1 MNEELERKDLEPEA
15 VPVPEGAAE
24 PPLEEAVP
32 APPQEPPPK
41 TGAAHPEG
49 TAGAGAPPSGPSAP
63 MGQPRPG
70 APAPQQP
77 YYQGNGYYNP
87 PHPCYP
93 PQPGPGGPYTTGWQ
107 QPPYPQGQPYG
118 GAPGWQQRNGPYTTG
133 WQQPRQPWP
142 AQGGYDPA
150 TGWNPQPPYQPPRQ
164 QYQPQNPT
172 PGHWEQPTPKDPSAP
187 PPKKKKRRVLRVLLG
202 ILLVLAGLAVLGA
215 AGYGI
220 FAAVTG
226 ENPLG
231 GEKTQITTPGGLP
244 DVKLNDKPEN
254 AKDDYSGAAAG
265 SLSNTEIFQKVSP
278 SVVAIIARSGASVY
292 GGQSQGTGI
301 IMSEDGYIIT
311 NAHLVTDRDN
321 FEVILTDGESHRAEV
336 VGSDRNND
344 LAVLKVNAT
353 GLTAAEFGNSEQTQ
367 VGERVCVI
375 GNPGGLRFQNS
386 LTVGY
391 VSALNRAV
399 YIGNYTINC
408 IQTDAAINP
417 GNSGGPLINAYGQV
431 IGISSAKIA
440 LEEYEGICFA
450 IPISEAMPI
459 LQQLIS
465 EGKVTGR
472 AMLGITATPVKATE
486 AEFYEIPLGLW
497 VKGVTP
503 GSDIARKGVREG
515 DIITHLAGQPIY
527 TLDAC
532 SNVLRDY
539 APGDT
544 IQVTVFRREGSVTDN
559 TFTVD
564 VILEAS

>member
-1 MNEELERKDLEPEA
+1 M
-15 VPVPEGAAE
+15 
-24 PPLEEAVP
+24 
-32 APPQEPPPK
+32 
-41 TGAAHPEG
+41 
-49 TAGAGAPPSGPSAP
+49 
-63 MGQPRPG
+63 
-70 APAPQQP
+70 
-77 YYQGNGYYNP
+77 
-87 PHPCYP
+87 
-93 PQPGPGGPYTTGWQ
+93 
-107 QPPYPQGQPYG
+107 
-118 GAPGWQQRNGPYTTG
+118 
-133 WQQPRQPWP
+133 
-142 AQGGYDPA
+142 
-150 TGWNPQPPYQPPRQ
+150 
-164 QYQPQNPT
+164 
-172 PGHWEQPTPKDPSAP
+172 
-187 PPKKKKRRVLRVLLG
+187 
-202 ILLVLAGLAVLGA
+202 
-215 AGYGI
+215 
-220 FAAVTG
+220 
-226 ENPLG
+226 
-231 GEKTQITTPGGLP
+231 
-244 DVKLNDKPEN
+244 
-254 AKDDYSGAAAG
+254 
-265 SLSNTEIFQKVSP
+265 
-278 SVVAIIARSGASVY
+278 
-292 GGQSQGTGI
+292 
-301 IMSEDGYIIT
+301 
-311 NAHLVTDRDN
+311 
-321 FEVILTDGESHRAEV
+321 ILTDGESHRAEV

-367 VGERVCVI
+367 VGERVC
-375 GNPGGLRFQNS
+375 
-386 LTVGY
+386 
-391 VSALNRAV
+391 
-399 YIGNYTINC
+399 
-408 IQTDAAINP
+408 AINP

>member
-1 MNEELERKDLEPEA
+1 
-15 VPVPEGAAE
+15 
-24 PPLEEAVP
+24 
-32 APPQEPPPK
+32 
-41 TGAAHPEG
+41 
-49 TAGAGAPPSGPSAP
+49 
-63 MGQPRPG
+63 MG
-70 APAPQQP
+70 
-77 YYQGNGYYNP
+77 
-87 PHPCYP
+87 
-93 PQPGPGGPYTTGWQ
+93 
-107 QPPYPQGQPYG
+107 
-118 GAPGWQQRNGPYTTG
+118 
-133 WQQPRQPWP
+133 QPRQPWP

-150 TGWNPQPPYQPPRQ
+150 AGWNPQPPYQPPRQ

-172 PGHWEQPTPKDPSAP
+172 PGHWEQPAPKDPSAP

-321 FEVILTDGESHRAEV
+321 FEVILTNGESHRAEV

-417 GNSGGPLINAYGQV
+417 GNSGGPLINAFGQV

>member
-1 MNEELERKDLEPEA
+1 MSYNRYNGLDSDNNLIGWDAALVLLSSSFSGTEQTIALTSPVETIHAKGFDFSFSYDAIPYVTAKTIGGTTTYYCAVGHRAEKEITQNASVYDGYVSLIIWNGESNLANTEEVDGGGIEVSHSGTISNYFSFQRYAFSRKN
-15 VPVPEGAAE
+15 
-24 PPLEEAVP
+24 
-32 APPQEPPPK
+32 
-41 TGAAHPEG
+41 
-49 TAGAGAPPSGPSAP
+49 
-63 MGQPRPG
+63 
-70 APAPQQP
+70 
-77 YYQGNGYYNP
+77 QGELI
-87 PHPCYP
+87 
-93 PQPGPGGPYTTGWQ
+93 TVAKR
-107 QPPYPQGQPYG
+107 PYPSMFSKVVSY
-118 GAPGWQQRNGPYTTG
+118 
-133 WQQPRQPWP
+133 
-142 AQGGYDPA
+142 
-150 TGWNPQPPYQPPRQ
+150 
-164 QYQPQNPT
+164 
-172 PGHWEQPTPKDPSAP
+172 
-187 PPKKKKRRVLRVLLG
+187 
-202 ILLVLAGLAVLGA
+202 
-215 AGYGI
+215 
-220 FAAVTG
+220 
-226 ENPLG
+226 
-231 GEKTQITTPGGLP
+231 PGGL
-244 DVKLNDKPEN
+244 
-254 AKDDYSGAAAG
+254 YSTLWGRVLSAG
-265 SLSNTEIFQKVSP
+265 DNLETFLPINIAGNTKVLFSFSMNNYPWISRVSLSAGHAELSTTQNGARLFYDSTAYLWGKDIYLIFV
-278 SVVAIIARSGASVY
+278 
-292 GGQSQGTGI
+292 GTGI
-301 IMSEDGYIIT
+301 IFSQDGYILT
-311 NAHLVTDRDN
+311 NCHVIAGCSRCKVWVTDEYGVD
-321 FEVILTDGESHRAEV
+321 AEYEARV
-336 VGSDRNND
+336 VGYDEDAD

>member
-1 MNEELERKDLEPEA
+1 M
-15 VPVPEGAAE
+15 
-24 PPLEEAVP
+24 
-32 APPQEPPPK
+32 
-41 TGAAHPEG
+41 
-49 TAGAGAPPSGPSAP
+49 
-63 MGQPRPG
+63 
-70 APAPQQP
+70 
-77 YYQGNGYYNP
+77 
-87 PHPCYP
+87 
-93 PQPGPGGPYTTGWQ
+93 
-107 QPPYPQGQPYG
+107 
-118 GAPGWQQRNGPYTTG
+118 
-133 WQQPRQPWP
+133 
-142 AQGGYDPA
+142 
-150 TGWNPQPPYQPPRQ
+150 
-164 QYQPQNPT
+164 
-172 PGHWEQPTPKDPSAP
+172 
-187 PPKKKKRRVLRVLLG
+187 
-202 ILLVLAGLAVLGA
+202 LGA

-417 GNSGGPLINAYGQV
+417 GNSGGPLINAFGQV

>member
-1 MNEELERKDLEPEA
+1 
-15 VPVPEGAAE
+15 
-24 PPLEEAVP
+24 
-32 APPQEPPPK
+32 
-41 TGAAHPEG
+41 
-49 TAGAGAPPSGPSAP
+49 
-63 MGQPRPG
+63 
-70 APAPQQP
+70 
-77 YYQGNGYYNP
+77 
-87 PHPCYP
+87 
-93 PQPGPGGPYTTGWQ
+93 
-107 QPPYPQGQPYG
+107 
-118 GAPGWQQRNGPYTTG
+118 
-133 WQQPRQPWP
+133 
-142 AQGGYDPA
+142 
-150 TGWNPQPPYQPPRQ
+150 
-164 QYQPQNPT
+164 
-172 PGHWEQPTPKDPSAP
+172 
-187 PPKKKKRRVLRVLLG
+187 
-202 ILLVLAGLAVLGA
+202 
-215 AGYGI
+215 
-220 FAAVTG
+220 
-226 ENPLG
+226 
-231 GEKTQITTPGGLP
+231 
-244 DVKLNDKPEN
+244 
-254 AKDDYSGAAAG
+254 
-265 SLSNTEIFQKVSP
+265 
-278 SVVAIIARSGASVY
+278 
-292 GGQSQGTGI
+292 
-301 IMSEDGYIIT
+301 MSEDGYIIT

-408 IQTDAAINP
+408 IQPDAAINP